1 MLFFKKIFLSQN
13 VTCYLKV
20 THIKITHIN
29 CLFSSIILPS
39 TCLDSN
45 FHIIDVLSSL
55 MILFFLLVLSVKKNI
70 AISYNLSV
78 DIHMYIPAWS
88 NFSVYANC
96 HFYLTFCSPKIHDSN
111 ANQIY
116 FPHQATTNVNNACV
130 FLTILCKPLILK

>member
-96 HFYLTFCSPKIHDSN
+96 HFYLTFVAQRYMIKT
-111 ANQIY
+111 QIK
-116 FPHQATTNVNNACV
+116 FTFLIKRPQTLIMLVFFLQFCVNH
-130 FLTILCKPLILK
+130 

>member
-1 MLFFKKIFLSQN
+1 MLFFKKFFLSQN

-20 THIKITHIN
+20 THIN

-39 TCLDSN
+39 TLYPFRFQFPYYRCFVFFND
-45 FHIIDVLSSL
+45 FI
-55 MILFFLLVLSVKKNI
+55 FLLVLSVKKNI

-96 HFYLTFCSPKIHDSN
+96 HFYLTFVAQRYMIKT
-111 ANQIY
+111 QIK
-116 FPHQATTNVNNACV
+116 FTFLIKRPQTLIMLVFFLQFCVNH
-130 FLTILCKPLILK
+130 